1 VKDEDVGVEVKD
13 GIVTPVDQFMTLEV
27 QTTTLAGQVV
37 TIRPIRR
44 SDTVIEAAF
53 IRKLSLETKHY
64 RFFGAVKEL
73 SATEIQRLCSTDGF
87 HDMAFVATVQDA
99 NSEVEIG
106 VCRYAPDSKADV
118 REMAITISDEWQH
131 TGLDKLLMTHLIS
144 AARQFGVRQL
154 YSLELADNTMMRELA
169 KEVGMS
175 ASRDPR
181 DAHQVVYS
189 LAL

>member
-1 VKDEDVGVEVKD
+1 MALK
-13 GIVTPVDQFMTLEV
+13 T
-27 QTTTLAGQVV
+27 QTTIVDGQVV
-37 TIRPIRR
+37 TIRPIRS
-44 SDTVIEAAF
+44 SDIAMEAKF
-53 IRKLSLETKHY
+53 INSLSLETKHY

-73 SATEIQRLCSTDGF
+73 SATEIQRLCKTDGP
-87 HDMAFVATVQDA
+87 HEMAFIATVQEADC
-99 NSEVEIG
+99 EVEIG
-106 VCRYAPDSKADV
+106 VCRYAPDSQADV
-118 REMAITISDEWQH
+118 REMAVTISDKWQH
-131 TGLDKLLMTHLIS
+131 KGLGKVLIRHLVS
-144 AARQFGVRQL
+144 AARQFGVRKL

>member
-1 VKDEDVGVEVKD
+1 
-13 GIVTPVDQFMTLEV
+13 MTLKA
-27 QTTTLAGQVV
+27 QTTIVDGQAV
-37 TIRPIRR
+37 TIRPIRS
-44 SDTVIEAAF
+44 SDTVMETAF
-53 IRKLSLETKHY
+53 IRKLSVEAKHY

-73 SATEIQRLCSTDGF
+73 SATEIQRLCDTDGP
-87 HDMAFVATVQDA
+87 HDMAFVATVQEADC
-99 NSEVEIG
+99 EVEIG
-106 VCRYAPDSKADV
+106 VCRYTPDAKADV
-118 REMAITISDEWQH
+118 REMAVTISDSWQH
-131 TGLDKLLMTHLIS
+131 KGLGKLLIKHLVS

-154 YSLELADNTMMRELA
+154 YSLELGDNTLMRDLA